1 MSRMVAKL
9 LDGKELSKEI
19 RNKLEQRVKILKE
32 KGIIPKLV
40 VILVGEDEAS
50 KVYVRNK
57 HRAAE
62 KVGIKTIDIKFPKN
76 ITEKELLL
84 HIKKYNEDNSVHGIL
99 VQLPLPKQISEEKIT
114 CAIEPEKDVDG
125 FHPVNIGHLFMNNP
139 HSLPCTPHGI
149 MQFFEKYKLP
159 IAGKNVVIVG
169 RSNIVGRPM
178 AAMMLNNDATVTV
191 THSKTKNLSE
201 FTRQADILIAAV
213 GRASFIKKED
223 VKPGAVVIDVG
234 MNRNGEGKLVGDV
247 EQKGVAEVA
256 SYLTPVPGGVGPM
269 TIAMLMEQTVKFA
282 ERSVQ
287 IVNRKVSNS

>member
-1 MSRMVAKL
+1 MNKMVAKL

-19 RNKLEQRVKILKE
+19 RNKLKQRVTVLKE
-32 KGIIPKLV
+32 KGITPKLA

-50 KVYVRNK
+50 KVYVHNK

-62 KVGIKTIDIKFPKN
+62 KIGIETIDIKLAQD

-84 HIKKYNEDNSVHGIL
+84 QVRKYNEDDSIHGIL
-99 VQLPLPKQISEEKIT
+99 VQLPLPKQISEEKVT
-114 CAIEPEKDVDG
+114 CAIAPEKDVDG

-149 MQFFEKYKLP
+149 MKFFEKYELP

-178 AAMMLNNDATVTV
+178 AAMMLNNDATVTI

-213 GRASFIKKED
+213 GHAAFIKKND
-223 VKPGAVVIDVG
+223 VKPGAVIIDVG
-234 MNRNGEGKLVGDV
+234 MNRNDKGKLVGDV
-247 EQKGVAEVA
+247 EQKGVSEVA
-256 SYLTPVPGGVGPM
+256 SYITPVPGGVGPM

-282 ERSVQ
+282 ERGVQ
-287 IVNRKVSNS
+287 IGNRKVSNG